1 MPATR
6 PSKIESA
13 LLYQDFAT
21 VAPVGI
27 LKHLNSGLE
36 AAKIAF
42 DPVEISPD
50 DTFALFAGNG
60 FHVMISQT
68 RSPLDI
74 EGFGTTLTSPYTQMT
89 FPGADEAVHR
99 HRSRIFITVGSGLPK
114 PDRPKRDQDSP
125 PPEPG
130 ESQGDFE
137 RKLMICRLLTN
148 TMVLHNKPI
157 AIHWCQSDQLMK
169 PEMYEHFANEAFPT
183 PLFVHPAMFSSREVI
198 NGTEVIGLRTYGAA
212 HLIGREIVFN
222 EAPVPFEWLYTRACN
237 FVDMARQS
245 GSVIPHGES
254 FGASDEE
261 IIRVRHRPKSEKD
274 PNGAIELTLE
284 RCDEHNFVLE
294 QPTDVE
300 PAQTEDA
307 GEVVLNLNDPIDR
320 AIAERRREL
329 NLSPARPSGTTG
341 GFHDVASSSGGFGR
355 RQDTRH

>member
-1 MPATR
+1 MTR
-6 PSKIESA
+6 PSKIECA

-21 VAPVGI
+21 VSPGGV
-27 LKHLNSGLE
+27 LRHLNSGLE
-36 AAKIAF
+36 AEKISF

-50 DTFALFAGNG
+50 DTFALFAGHG

-68 RSPLDI
+68 RSPLDF
-74 EGFGTTLTSPYTQMT
+74 EGFGPALTSPYTQMI

-99 HRSRIFITVGSGLPK
+99 HRSRVFITVGSGMPK
-114 PDRPKRDQDSP
+114 PDKPKRELTAASS
-125 PPEPG
+125 EPG
-130 ESQGDFE
+130 ESLGDFE

-148 TMVLHNKPI
+148 TMVLHNKPL

-169 PEMYEHFANEAFPT
+169 PDTYEHFAHQAFPT
-183 PLFVHPAMFSSREVI
+183 PLFVHPSLFSSREIVE
-198 NGTEVIGLRTYGAA
+198 TKHVIGLRTYGAA
-212 HLIGREIVFN
+212 HLIGREIIFN
-222 EAPVPFEWLYTRACN
+222 EAPVPFGWLYERTCN

-254 FGASDEE
+254 FGASNAE

-284 RCDEHNFVLE
+284 RCDEHDFVLE

-329 NLSPARPSGTTG
+329 NLSPPRPSATTG
-341 GFHDVASSSGGFGR
+341 GFRDAASSGGFGR